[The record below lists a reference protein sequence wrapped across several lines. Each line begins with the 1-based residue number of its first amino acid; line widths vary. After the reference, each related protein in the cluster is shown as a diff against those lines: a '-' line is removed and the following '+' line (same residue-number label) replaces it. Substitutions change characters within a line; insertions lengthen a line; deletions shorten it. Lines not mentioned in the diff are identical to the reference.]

1 MCIYI
6 CINKRECVLGF
17 GELDRGDRPRF
28 LHANLRE
35 RRRTLPQA
43 SRDLYI
49 MKVHASIM
57 CICARDIIALVKAR
71 TRTGKFGQ
79 GVNEESYLLSMSDI
93 ELLKT
98 KFRMSN

>member
-1 MCIYI
+1 
-6 CINKRECVLGF
+6 
-17 GELDRGDRPRF
+17 
-28 LHANLRE
+28 
-35 RRRTLPQA
+35 
-43 SRDLYI
+43 

-79 GVNEESYLLSMSDI
+79 GVNEESYLLTMSDI

>member
-1 MCIYI
+1 MRAWIWRI
-6 CINKRECVLGF
+6 GSGRSTLISTRK
-17 GELDRGDRPRF
+17 
-28 LHANLRE
+28 HLRE

-49 MKVHASIM
+49 MKVHASIT
-57 CICARDIIALVKAR
+57 CICARDIIALVEAR

-79 GVNEESYLLSMSDI
+79 GVNEESYLLTMSDI